1 MKTHIFKKGKH
12 SLTPGEPFKLW
23 QPADVKTL
31 QWKVRFDE
39 TCRYILPRSEQE
51 DWLKGGGIALDLF
64 NNNRNAIMWGWR
76 YNPDTDKIELCLY
89 AHPGKDRY
97 FTEPLLSVEIGTTI
111 TARIYKLSASVWIVE
126 FIAGEKRDKAS
137 VTIKANPFVCRRIP
151 AWFGGTLPAPQDV
164 NWHLEF
170 ASDKLEA

>member
-23 QPADVKTL
+23 QPADVKAL
-31 QWKVRFDE
+31 QWKVNFDE

-76 YNPDTDKIELCLY
+76 YNPDIDRIELCLY
-89 AHPGKDRY
+89 AHPGKTRY
-97 FTEPLLSVEIGTTI
+97 FSEPLLAVEIGTTI
-111 TARIYKLSASVWIVE
+111 TAQISQMRNDIWQVQ
-126 FIAGEKRDKAS
+126 FFAGELTAKHSVVIKAS
-137 VTIKANPFVCRRIP
+137 PFVCRRIS
-151 AWFGGTLPAPQDV
+151 AWFGGTLPAPRDV
-164 NWHLEF
+164 NWTMEF
-170 ASDKLEA
+170 AMIN